1 MKILIKVALKNDVE
15 RSGFILN
22 VFLLLTMIFIFM
34 CSFLYFQLNVIIYK
48 LIKISINSNH
58 QWKQKVKIKLLILF
72 KTEES
77 DYKF

>member
-15 RSGFILN
+15 RLGFILN
-22 VFLLLTMIFIFM
+22 IFLLLTMIFIFM

-58 QWKQKVKIKLLILF
+58 QWKQKVKIKLLVLF

>member
-58 QWKQKVKIKLLILF
+58 QWKQKVKIKLLVLF